1 MQACLSISRR
11 LISLNITDVDHLL
24 DKLEKMNFSEVDL
37 EFDQVKI
44 HVKKEKSGVSSNTE
58 RTVNLP
64 NTNEVV
70 IKSPMVGVVHLEKQ
84 LQAGKAIKQGE
95 VVAQIESMKLFND
108 VTSTQAGTIATIHVK
123 NGDPVAYDQSL
134 MTLVKG
140 NQNV

>member
-1 MQACLSISRR
+1 M
-11 LISLNITDVDHLL
+11 ISLNITDVDHLL

-84 LQAGKAIKQGE
+84 LKAGKAIKQGE

-123 NGDPVAYDQSL
+123 NGDPVAYDQPL